1 MLPYVRRKKML
12 ELLHTKELVYLD
24 ELVEYTGVSL
34 ATVRRDLKLFEEEGQ
49 VEFLQGGAAKIKVNN
64 PERNVK
70 EKLTINE
77 DMKDIVAGYAATL
90 VNDGQFIYIGPGTT
104 ENWMFPNLGGKDV
117 TVVTNGALHI
127 GKIMDNGINAQIL
140 GGELINDIAV
150 IVGHDAIRQ
159 IEQMNFDKCFLGASG
174 FTLEAGASTS
184 QYGVAEINK
193 VAIKRSR
200 KTYLMLDSTKL
211 GKNSKYS
218 FASADEFDTIIVA
231 GNIEK
236 EYLSLAN
243 IYSVEM
249 N

>member
-1 MLPYVRRKKML
+1 MIPYIRRKKVL

-49 VEFLQGGAAKIKVNN
+49 VELLQGGAAKIKVNIA
-64 PERNVK
+64 ERNVK
-70 EKLTINE
+70 EKLVINQE
-77 DMKDIVAGYAATL
+77 MKEIVAGYAATL

-104 ENWMFPNLGGKDV
+104 ENWMFQGLSGKDV

-127 GKIMDNGINAQIL
+127 EKIMENKINSQLL
-140 GGELINDIAV
+140 GGDLLNDIAV
-150 IVGHDAIRQ
+150 VVGYDAIRQ
-159 IEQMNFDKCFLGASG
+159 IEHMNFDKCFIGVSG
-174 FTLEAGASTS
+174 FTLDRGASTS

-193 VAIKRSR
+193 VAIRKSR
-200 KTYLMLDSTKL
+200 KSYLLLDSTKV
-211 GKNSKYS
+211 GKNSKYT

-231 GNIEK
+231 GDIPS
-236 EYLSLAN
+236 EYLELEN